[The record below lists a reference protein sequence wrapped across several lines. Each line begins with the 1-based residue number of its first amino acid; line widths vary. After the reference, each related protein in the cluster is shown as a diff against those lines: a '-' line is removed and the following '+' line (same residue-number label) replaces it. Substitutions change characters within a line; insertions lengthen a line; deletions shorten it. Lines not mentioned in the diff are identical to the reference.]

1 VDAGG
6 TPVND
11 ADFQVVRRVVR
22 ERSGIALE
30 AGKAYLADARLGPL
44 ARDLGLGT
52 PEALVAR
59 LRSPDANGLRRKVA
73 EAMAVT
79 ETSFFRDAL
88 PFEALRSSILPGI
101 LARRAAERTLTVWSA
116 ACSSGQE
123 IYSVAML
130 LREAFAGLPG
140 WRVRL
145 IASDLSGEMLRR
157 AREGAYTQLEVNRG
171 LPAGL
176 LVKYFEKR
184 GLEWR
189 IRAELPASVEFREI
203 NLVEP
208 WPELPPMD
216 LVFLRNVLLYFEEG
230 DKRSIL
236 ARARR
241 LLGTDG
247 LLVLGSA
254 ETTYTLDDDYELVQ
268 AGRTMFYRPSR
279 DRRIPT

>member
-1 VDAGG
+1 
-6 TPVND
+6 
-11 ADFQVVRRVVR
+11 
-22 ERSGIALE
+22 
-30 AGKAYLADARLGPL
+30 
-44 ARDLGLGT
+44 
-52 PEALVAR
+52 
-59 LRSPDANGLRRKVA
+59 
-73 EAMAVT
+73 
-79 ETSFFRDAL
+79 
-88 PFEALRSSILPGI
+88 
-101 LARRAAERTLTVWSA
+101 
-116 ACSSGQE
+116 
-123 IYSVAML
+123 ML

-268 AGRTMFYRPSR
+268 AGRTMFYRPLR